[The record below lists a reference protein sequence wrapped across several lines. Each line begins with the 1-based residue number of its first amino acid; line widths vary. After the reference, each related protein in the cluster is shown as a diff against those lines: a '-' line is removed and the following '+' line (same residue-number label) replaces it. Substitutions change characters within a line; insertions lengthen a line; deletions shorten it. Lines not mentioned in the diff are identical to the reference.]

1 MTARNDITGDSIQSK
16 SNSQKYRDNYDSIFS
31 KKKADY
37 KEVQQDITELNG
49 DGNRTRGRYG
59 EDNDKSD
66 SSV

>member
-1 MTARNDITGDSIQSK
+1 MSK
-16 SNSQKYRDNYDSIFS
+16 GSKQRPRAIDTNTFENNWDTIFN
-31 KKKADY
+31 KKKTDY

-59 EDNDKSD
+59 EDNDKSN

>member
-1 MTARNDITGDSIQSK
+1 MGKGSK
-16 SNSQKYRDNYDSIFS
+16 QRPRAIDTNTFEDNWNAIFN
-31 KKKADY
+31 KKKTEY

-66 SSV
+66 TSM

>member
-1 MTARNDITGDSIQSK
+1 MNGKGSK
-16 SNSQKYRDNYDSIFS
+16 QRPRAIDTNTFEDNWDAIFN
-31 KKKADY
+31 KKKTDY

-66 SSV
+66 TSM

>member
-1 MTARNDITGDSIQSK
+1 MGKGSK
-16 SNSQKYRDNYDSIFS
+16 QRPRAIDTNTFEDNWNAIFN
-31 KKKADY
+31 KKKTDY

-66 SSV
+66 TSM

>member
-49 DGNRTRGRYG
+49 DGNRSRGKDG
-59 EDNDKSD
+59 EENDKSN